1 MSTVSI
7 KLLHKIKHKRTKRN
21 NIHLY
26 WLLRSSAA
34 DWLYAAL
41 PPSTV
46 MVVNI
51 RIISSYTW
59 DCEGKS
65 NKIDYMSV

>member
-1 MSTVSI
+1 M
-7 KLLHKIKHKRTKRN
+7 TKN

-41 PPSTV
+41 LASTV

-59 DCEGKS
+59 DCNGKS
-65 NKIDYMSV
+65 NETD

>member
-1 MSTVSI
+1 MPTVSI
-7 KLLHKIKHKRTKRN
+7 KFLHKIKHKRTKN

-41 PPSTV
+41 PASTV

-51 RIISSYTW
+51 RIMSSYTW
-59 DCEGKS
+59 DCNGKS
-65 NKIDYMSV
+65 NETDYMSV